1 MMEWNIST
9 SVQEKQQKNEG
20 GEMMVVEGLYL
31 KVMTDEQM
39 ELLRKQIAV
48 YAIIC
53 EQLVDMH
60 KSFSAQYDIAG
71 LSLSLSPP
79 PPPLLSLSRWLCMRL
94 GNPYFDPFM
103 ACGGGQKI
111 TARQRWTP
119 TPAQLQ
125 ILERVYDE
133 CNGNPGKQ
141 KILEMTAELV
151 QHGQISETNVYNWFQ
166 NRRAR
171 IKRKQSGVAPN
182 PAESEA
188 EKHVLLKKTTTQ
200 ESIQSFDTPAV
211 ASIENNIYFQS
222 PDIAMEQMIG
232 KMDVAGIFS
241 PHHWQIDRYDML
253 G

>member
-71 LSLSLSPP
+71 
-79 PPPLLSLSRWLCMRL
+79 MRL

-188 EKHVLLKKTTTQ
+188 EKHVLSKKTTTQ